1 MKVCISSTG
10 DNLKAGVDG
19 RFGRCQYFIFADTE
33 TMEFEAVDNP
43 NLQAA
48 GGAGIQSAKL
58 VADKG
63 ARAVLTGNVGPNA
76 YEALKA
82 ASVNIITGVSGTV
95 EEAIKSFNEGKYGQA
110 EGPSVGSHFGSG
122 QDR

>member
-1 MKVCISSTG
+1 MKICVSSTG
-10 DNLKAGVDG
+10 DNLKADVDG
-19 RFGRCQYFIFADTE
+19 RFGRCRYFIFADTE

-82 ASVNIITGVSGTV
+82 ASVNIVTGISGTV
-95 EEAIKSFNEGKYGQA
+95 EEVIKNFNEGKYGQA
-110 EGPSVGSHFGSG
+110 EGPSVDSHFGSG
-122 QDR
+122 QNR